1 MILWY
6 HNQMVETNINAL
18 KQATE
23 LLSTVLQRAQ
33 QFYKK
38 NDAVRDRETLKDLEE
53 KLDQLS

>member
-1 MILWY
+1 MA
-6 HNQMVETNINAL
+6 ETKIKAL

-23 LLSTVLQRAQ
+23 LLSTVLQKAQ

-38 NDAVRDRETLKDLEE
+38 NDAVRDKETLKDLEE